1 MSRSYRMDE
10 RTGIVYDIV
19 DAKYGEVMSTN
30 KAIDLTL
37 IQCDVVG
44 HFKWYRNAIKKKK
57 KNSKWS
63 TSQTE
68 LEKCLIG
75 S

>member
-1 MSRSYRMDE
+1 MDE

-37 IQCDVVG
+37 IECDVVG
-44 HFKWYRNAIKKKK
+44 HFKWYRIAIEEKIPSDQLVKQNW
-57 KNSKWS
+57 KNV
-63 TSQTE
+63 
-68 LEKCLIG
+68 
-75 S
+75 